1 MFIITI
7 TDNMIW
13 HNPNRILIKT
23 LQCFH
28 AAFLFLAFYLSLL
41 VCFHPFVK
49 PLFPGP
55 PPSRRSLQRT
65 LSDESIYSGQREP
78 SSSGQRETP
87 TDLLFSCSTMPRSPI
102 ARHGPSRRASHK
114 SLGKHLVYVIELVV
128 APKCSGLRIRIRN
141 REEFPTL
148 KNLLTQTWFVMCC
161 GGDLLFIMEQMDYC
175 AIVLSQPFLFVPRSL
190 TLL

>member
-1 MFIITI
+1 M
-7 TDNMIW
+7 
-13 HNPNRILIKT
+13 
-23 LQCFH
+23 QSFH
-28 AAFLFLAFYLSLL
+28 AFYLSLL

-87 TDLLFSCSTMPRSPI
+87 TDLLFSCSTMPRSPT

-128 APKCSGLRIRIRN
+128 APKCRVSRV
-141 REEFPTL
+141 
-148 KNLLTQTWFVMCC
+148 KK
-161 GGDLLFIMEQMDYC
+161 
-175 AIVLSQPFLFVPRSL
+175 PF
-190 TLL
+190 